1 MSLKCVGG
9 RGDDSS
15 SVGCCLWWQPLAERL
30 PELVDCRRIMAET
43 GLTRAAAEAVMRSL
57 PKSTVPGLRKVF
69 VRRSGRVGVVGA
81 EGLTASVNCLDM
93 SGTLTG
99 MDTRTRDKFKANYQ
113 RRIRAQREADAARQ
127 ELERLLVAN
136 RRSCSVVEM
145 AKAASVSRETVYV
158 LLRKAE
164 S

>member
-1 MSLKCVGG
+1 M
-9 RGDDSS
+9 
-15 SVGCCLWWQPLAERL
+15 
-30 PELVDCRRIMAET
+30 
-43 GLTRAAAEAVMRSL
+43 
-57 PKSTVPGLRKVF
+57 
-69 VRRSGRVGVVGA
+69 
-81 EGLTASVNCLDM
+81 TASVNHLDM

-99 MDTRTRDKFKANYQ
+99 MDTKTRDKFKANYQ